1 MAAIDV
7 DRMIATARERGD
19 RRPEAEVLAALL
31 LGAEL
36 SADRHPDAEM
46 RLRASAAA
54 LALRDRLV
62 AEVGEERAVALLA
75 ASDGPV
81 DEQGRTRRGAG

>member
-19 RRPEAEVLAALL
+19 RRPEEEVLAALL
-31 LGAEL
+31 LGAEV
-36 SADRHPDAEM
+36 SADRHPDAGV

-54 LALRDRLV
+54 IAVRDRLV
-62 AEVGEERAVALLA
+62 AAAGEERAVTLLSE
-75 ASDGPV
+75 SDGPV
-81 DEQGRTRRGAG
+81 DEQGRTRRG